1 LRSTPAGKIGLAD
14 EINHKANMKRYNKI
28 DKQIFKK
35 PNGLNTSRD
44 KIIVFVLTWRRTLS
58 IKLNMQS
65 LNIECSA
72 FL

>member
-14 EINHKANMKRYNKI
+14 EINHQAYMKRYNKI

-35 PNGLNTSRD
+35 SNGLNTSRD
-44 KIIVFVLTWRRTLS
+44 KILVLVLTWRRALS
-58 IKLNMQS
+58 VKLNMQS
-65 LNIECSA
+65 LNRECST